1 MALHTITRRRR
12 DGDQWPLGW
21 SHVCAGLTHVGA
33 SQFVVSWILL
43 VILQSP
49 SPGAAL
55 CVHLFMFHEA
65 GYKCSWSFST
75 RVARPCWGL
84 PASRMGQH
92 VLGSCTMGK
101 KPTNFLYPTYASP
114 FFKHIVASSVST
126 CTISSA
132 LTLSSHSNGSAC
144 PPPCSPAA
152 RGSAGR
158 SVE

>member
-1 MALHTITRRRR
+1 MAFHTITRRRR

-21 SHVCAGLTHVGA
+21 SHVCVGLTHVGA
-33 SQFVVSWILL
+33 SQFVVSRILL

-49 SPGAAL
+49 SPGTAL

-101 KPTNFLYPTYASP
+101 KPTTFRYPTYASP
-114 FFKHIVASSVST
+114 FFQTYSSKFCVYVHDLKCPHPVFTQQWQRMPSSMQPSST
-126 CTISSA
+126 WVGWKIS
-132 LTLSSHSNGSAC
+132 
-144 PPPCSPAA
+144 
-152 RGSAGR
+152 
-158 SVE
+158 